1 MYLFCY
7 VSVLI
12 FIYLQIKLNENE
24 DVWYDLVLEN
34 DLVVLVQVMWDW
46 LDYFKVRVVNGI
58 IVF

>member
-1 MYLFCY
+1 MYMFCY

-46 LDYFKVRVVNGI
+46 LDYFKVRVVNDI

>member
-1 MYLFCY
+1 MYMFCY

>member
-7 VSVLI
+7 VLVLI

>member
-24 DVWYDLVLEN
+24 DVWCDLVLEN